1 MNPEPW
7 TPPKLVEW
15 IKGELARRGVQ
26 GNLRLE
32 AELLVAKGLGL
43 DRMGLFLAFDRPLDE
58 EERGRVRELVRRR
71 LNREPLG
78 YILGD
83 AHFWTLVL
91 AVGPGV
97 LIPRADSETLVEAL
111 LELTPPQ
118 GPLKALEFGL
128 GSGALSLAWA
138 LERGELSIDG
148 LEKSPEALAYA
159 QKNLDHYRPQ
169 LETKGCRLDF
179 RLGSDLEGFAGPY
192 QVIFSNPPYLDV
204 SELAGLEPEVKD
216 FEPALALVA
225 GDQGLEHYRT
235 LFAQGLRLLEPQGIL
250 VVEIGYRQKDVVIA
264 LAPSPYRLVLAKS
277 DLGGHTRVL
286 AFSKDV
292 TQGP

>member
-15 IKGELARRGVQ
+15 IKVELARRGVQ

-58 EERGRVRELVRRR
+58 EERTQVRELVRRR

-111 LELTPPQ
+111 LELTRPT
-118 GPLKALEFGL
+118 GPLRALEFGL

-138 LERGELSIDG
+138 MERGELSIDG

-159 QKNLDHYRPQ
+159 HQNLELYRSR
-169 LETKGCRLDF
+169 LEAKGCRLDF
-179 RLGSDLEGFAGPY
+179 RLGSNLEGFTGPY
-192 QVIFSNPPYLDV
+192 EVIFSNPPYLEAQ
-204 SELAGLEPEVKD
+204 ELEGLEPEVRD
-216 FEPALALVA
+216 FEPHLALVA
-225 GDQGLEHYRT
+225 EEGGLEHYRV
-235 LFAQGLRLLEPQGIL
+235 LFAQGLRLLGPQGIL
-250 VVEIGYRQKDVVIA
+250 VLEIGYRQKEAVVA
-264 LAPSPYRLVLAKS
+264 LAPSQYRLVLAKS

-286 AFSKDV
+286 AFLRM
-292 TQGP
+292 